1 MGYAAGASRQR
12 EEVVMLRS
20 GRLAASWELVKQSW
34 SVLRS
39 DKRLAIFPILSGIAC
54 ALVTVVFLAP
64 MVLAGLLDQALAGA
78 QGARVVSAIVA
89 FVFYF
94 VVYFVIIFAN
104 AALVGAVLRKLDGQS
119 ATLSDGFRIALAHLS
134 SIFGYAVIAATVGM
148 LLRWLRDQ
156 ARQGNGPLAILGQLG
171 VGLLGAAWN
180 IATFLVIPVLV
191 IENVGPLEAIKR
203 SVALLK
209 RTWGEQIVGNV
220 GIGLVFGLASFLT
233 LLVGVGLIIG
243 AAALGIVALI
253 VFVVI
258 LTVFALL
265 ILAVVG
271 NTLSGIYRAA
281 VYRYAATG
289 EVSGGFSPQLV
300 QGAFAPRQS
309 PPQVLE
315 RFDNG
320 MSGGL

>member
-1 MGYAAGASRQR
+1 
-12 EEVVMLRS
+12 
-20 GRLAASWELVKQSW
+20 LVKESW
-34 SVLRS
+34 NLLRT
-39 DKRLAIFPILSGIAC
+39 DKRLAVFPILSGLAC

-94 VVYFVIIFAN
+94 VVYFVVIFSN

-119 ATLSDGFRIALAHLS
+119 ATVSDGFRIALAHLG
-134 SIFGYAVIAATVGM
+134 SIAGYAAIAATVGM

-156 ARQGNGPLAILGQLG
+156 ARQGNGAFAIIGQLG

-191 IENVGPLEAIKR
+191 IENIGPLEAIKR

-209 RTWGEQIVGNV
+209 RTWGEQLIGNT

-233 LLVGVGLIIG
+233 LLAGIGLIILS
-243 AAALGIVALI
+243 AALGIPALI
-253 VFVVI
+253 VVV
-258 LTVFALL
+258 VALVVVAL
-265 ILAVVG
+265 VILAVIG
-271 NTLSGIYRAA
+271 STLGGIYRAA
-281 VYRYAATG
+281 VYHYAATG
-289 EVSGGFSPQLV
+289 QVSSGFSPQLV
-300 QGAFAPRQS
+300 QGAFSPRRS
-309 PPQVLE
+309 LPQATE
-315 RFDNG
+315 PFGD
-320 MSGGL
+320 GLRSEL

>member
-1 MGYAAGASRQR
+1 
-12 EEVVMLRS
+12 MLRS

-34 SVLRS
+34 NVLRS
-39 DKRLAIFPILSGIAC
+39 DKRLAIFPILSGLAC
-54 ALVTVVFLAP
+54 ALVTIVFLAP
-64 MVLAGLLDQALAGA
+64 MVLAGILDQALAGA

-89 FVFYF
+89 FVFYL
-94 VVYFVIIFAN
+94 VVYFIIIFAN

-119 ATLSDGFRIALAHLS
+119 ATLSDGFRVALSHLGG
-134 SIFGYAVIAATVGM
+134 IFGYAVIAATVGL

-156 ARQGNGPLAILGQLG
+156 ARQGNGPLAIIGQLG

-203 SVALLK
+203 SVTLLK

-233 LLVGVGLIIG
+233 LLVGIGLIIG

-253 VFVVI
+253 VAVVI
-258 LTVFALL
+258 LTAVALV

-281 VYRYAATG
+281 VYRYATTG
-289 EVSGGFSPQLV
+289 EVSDDFSPQLV
-300 QGAFAPRQS
+300 QGAFSPRQS
-309 PPQVLE
+309 TPQVMG
-315 RFDNG
+315 RFGD
-320 MSGGL
+320 GLSD